1 MSGAQAWLTSRSKEW
16 KTNISPRNIFDFM
29 VQRMERCSS
38 LGTTQ
43 ITHPHARIRTH
54 AQNKYIIVI
63 LRKDFSKPYRQQ
75 PHHHRNSKLILL
87 QRGGKRK

>member
-43 ITHPHARIRTH
+43 ITHPHARICTH

-63 LRKDFSKPYRQQ
+63 LGKGFS
-75 PHHHRNSKLILL
+75 
-87 QRGGKRK
+87 

>member
-43 ITHPHARIRTH
+43 ITHPHARTH
-54 AQNKYIIVI
+54 AHNKYLIVI
-63 LRKDFSKPYRQQ
+63 LRKDFSKPYCIGSSLIMIVTQ
-75 PHHHRNSKLILL
+75 SSYYYSIGLKL
-87 QRGGKRK
+87 G